1 MRQKLLKKL
10 NKLVRKAFLSSYNN
24 ITSIFPLVRTD
35 LLTSYG
41 NIILIFILVRTGGW
55 GGGVGAFD
63 KTHKMCDKAVD
74 TSPFVFDSVPD
85 QKDWRNV
92 W

>member
-24 ITSIFPLVRTD
+24 IISIFPLVRTD

-41 NIILIFILVRTGGW
+41 NIILIFILVRTGG
-55 GGGVGAFD
+55 GGGY